1 MKQLNLRL
9 PDEIHAALSA
19 MAEDDDRSLN
29 SEVIA
34 LIRNEQEYRAKQ
46 AGGPPLRTRRGS

>member
-1 MKQLNLRL
+1 MKQLNVRL

-29 SEVIA
+29 NEVIA
-34 LIRNEQEYRAKQ
+34 LIRNEQEHRAKR
-46 AGGPPLRTRRGS
+46 AGRLPPA

>member
-9 PDEIHAALSA
+9 PDDIHAALTA

-29 SEVIA
+29 KMVIA
-34 LIRNEQEYRAKQ
+34 LIRNEQEHRAKQ
-46 AGGPPLRTRRGS
+46 QGSRRPPRP